1 MISICLILSRLVK
14 VNFLSRIK
22 DAHAAAVIDQL
33 MQMNALEFMDTDKD
47 FALSEKQIA
56 LLDLRSKTPIDQ
68 SIPADESI
76 KQLKRKYGL

>member
-1 MISICLILSRLVK
+1 MFDNVRTI
-14 VNFLSRIK
+14 RIK
-22 DAHAAAVIDQL
+22 DAHAAAIIDQL

-68 SIPADESI
+68 CIPADESI
-76 KQLKRKYGL
+76 KQLKKKYGL